1 MKKISLLILFLIIG
15 TLTKG
20 QLAINTA
27 LAPTQMVQNFVGSG
41 VTVSNIVYTGGTNS
55 KGFFSNGNATNL
67 GLNSGIVL
75 CTGTATQIPNPATFF
90 MSTNL
95 NLAGD
100 ANLNSINNGCLTHDA
115 CILEFDF
122 IPTSDTVK
130 FKYVFGSEEYPNY
143 VCSQYQ
149 DVFAF
154 FVTGANPSGGN
165 YTNYNMALIPGTT
178 IPVSVNSVN
187 SGTPGGSYTAGGCMS
202 LGYSNYYVNNSALG
216 GTTIAFGGFTT
227 PLTAW
232 CHVTPCQTYHLKMAV
247 GDGFNGLFDS
257 GVFLEANSF
266 TSNGLNVN
274 TSYSNSSLGSNA
286 IEGCTNGIISFTT
299 NTPVATPMTINY
311 TVSGNA
317 TNGVDYTAIPNSIT
331 IPAGQDSVALII
343 HPLLDGITEG
353 TETVI
358 ITVTTGCTSQTYTL
372 NIIDN
377 VNLSVNVGAGSTI
390 CSGNSANLSATAN
403 GGIGPFT
410 YNWNP
415 GGGTGS
421 PVAVSPTVTTTYIV
435 TVSDYCASS
444 ATNNV
449 TITVNPIPT
458 IITTATPAATCVGQ
472 STALTCSGAA
482 TYIWMPGSLTGT
494 PVNVSPTS
502 TTTYSVTGTSASGCT
517 STSSVTVT
525 VNPSPIVTATAL
537 PASLCLGQS
546 TVLTGAGANTYS
558 WMPGSLSGTT
568 VNVTPATTTTYSV
581 TGNSVAGCTSTGS
594 VTVTINSNAS
604 IAVTALPAT
613 ICLGQSTVLTGAGA
627 NTYSWM
633 PGSLSGT
640 TINVTPA
647 TTTTYSVTG
656 TTSTGCSGTT
666 SLTVSVNP
674 IPIITASAL
683 PANICNGQST
693 SLTGAGA
700 NTYSW
705 MPGSL
710 SGTTVNVTPAST
722 MTYSV
727 TGTSAAGC
735 TSTSS
740 IVVTIN
746 ASPNTTATSSDEHCG
761 HADGTANANASGG
774 LVPYSYIWSNN
785 STANNLTGLTG
796 NNYSVTVTD
805 NNGCSASSSVSL
817 VNMAG
822 PSAPWGTITQE
833 SCSSCNG
840 SITIAPING
849 TLPYSYIWSN
859 GQTSSLVNGL
869 CNGLYGVTVT
879 DANNCTASN
888 QTNIINTPAPT
899 AIGNMVNPAQCN
911 QSNGEGTVIVNG
923 GTGPFNYL
931 WTNGQ
936 TSQNLTNVT
945 GGNYV
950 VGVSDANG
958 CTTTAAVVINVVGSP
973 NVILNSTE
981 AICNKATG
989 AAWAA
994 VTGGSGIYSYQW
1006 SNGIQTDTINNLSP
1020 GNYCVTVSDG
1030 NCTTHSCTDVL
1041 NISGPI
1047 AEFSVSP
1054 TLMTTEDSQCFLI
1067 DQSVGASTW
1076 SWLFGDGTSGNLQN
1090 PSHNYQNTGTYEI
1103 TLVITD
1109 ANGCIDSTIH
1119 SVTVKGVYLFYIPNA
1134 FTPNGNG
1141 LNDFFAPT
1149 GLNIDLSNFEMFI
1162 YDRWGKQFYYTKDIS
1177 KPWNGTL
1184 NNSGNK
1190 EELFLGV
1197 YVYKII
1203 ITDKIDGLKHEYVG
1217 KVTLVQ

>member
-1 MKKISLLILFLIIG
+1 MMKKILLLLLFLLIG
-15 TLTKG
+15 TLTNA

-27 LAPTQMVQNFVGSG
+27 LTPTQMVQNFVGSG
-41 VTVSNIVYTGGTNS
+41 VTVSNIVYTGGANS
-55 KGFFSNGNATNL
+55 KGFFSNGSTTNL

-187 SGTPGGSYTAGGCMS
+187 SGTPGGSYSAGGCMS
-202 LGYSNYYVNNSALG
+202 LSYSNYYVNNSAIG

-299 NTPVATPMTINY
+299 NTPVATPMMINY

-482 TYIWMPGSLTGT
+482 TYIWMPGSLSGT

-568 VNVTPATTTTYSV
+568 VYVTPATTTTYSV
-581 TGNSVAGCTSTGS
+581 TGTSVAGCTSTGS

-710 SGTTVNVTPAST
+710 SGTTVNVTPAAT

-735 TSTSS
+735 TST
-740 IVVTIN
+740 
-746 ASPNTTATSSDEHCG
+746 G
-761 HADGTANANASGG
+761 
-774 LVPYSYIWSNN
+774 
-785 STANNLTGLTG
+785 
-796 NNYSVTVTD
+796 SVTVTI
-805 NNGCSASSSVSL
+805 NSNA
-817 VNMAG
+817 
-822 PSAPWGTITQE
+822 
-833 SCSSCNG
+833 
-840 SITIAPING
+840 SITVTA
-849 TLPYSYIWSN
+849 LPTNICN
-859 GQTSSLVNGL
+859 GQTSIITGSGANTYSWMPGSLIGTTINVTPATTTTYSVTGTTSTGCTGTTSLTVTVNQNPTLSISALPTAICNGQSTSLTGAGAFTYSWMPGSLSGTTVNVIPTTTTSYSATGTSAAGCTSTSSITVTVNPNPTTFPSSQNEHCLHSCDGSALVNTTGGNPGYTYSWNTNPVQDSMVAINL
-869 CNGLYGVTVT
+869 CAGNYIVTVT
-879 DANNCTASN
+879 DANGCTKTESASVT
-888 QTNIINTPAPT
+888 TNALIEA
-899 AIGNMVNPAQCN
+899 AVNPSAIM
-911 QSNGEGTVIVNG
+911 GVI
-923 GTGPFNYL
+923 PFNVDFTFTGYGSSNYF
-931 WTNGQ
+931 WNFGDGSPIA
-936 TSQNLTNVT
+936 TSQN
-945 GGNYV
+945 
-950 VGVSDANG
+950 VSH
-958 CTTTAAVVINVVGSP
+958 VYP
-973 NVILNSTE
+973 N
-981 AICNKATG
+981 
-989 AAWAA
+989 
-994 VTGGSGIYSYQW
+994 SGQ
-1006 SNGIQTDTINNLSP
+1006 
-1020 GNYCVTVSDG
+1020 
-1030 NCTTHSCTDVL
+1030 
-1041 NISGPI
+1041 
-1047 AEFSVSP
+1047 
-1054 TLMTTEDSQCFLI
+1054 
-1067 DQSVGASTW
+1067 
-1076 SWLFGDGTSGNLQN
+1076 
-1090 PSHNYQNTGTYEI
+1090 YEV
-1103 TLVITD
+1103 TLVINSGAPD
-1109 ANGCIDSTIH
+1109 FCADSVKTLI
-1119 SVTVKGVYLFYIPNA
+1119 TVESPSNLIVPNI
-1134 FTPNGNG
+1134 FTPNGDG
-1141 LNDFFAPT
+1141 KNDFFNAKSE
-1149 GLNIDLSNFEMFI
+1149 GLESLKVKVYN
-1162 YDRWGKQFYYTKDIS
+1162 RWGSLMAEWNTIDAGWDGKNKNGADAADGAYFYILTAKGKD
-1177 KPWNGTL
+1177 
-1184 NNSGNK
+1184 
-1190 EELFLGV
+1190 GV
-1197 YVYKII
+1197 VYN
-1203 ITDKIDGLKHEYVG
+1203 DHGS
-1217 KVTLVQ
+1217 VTLIR